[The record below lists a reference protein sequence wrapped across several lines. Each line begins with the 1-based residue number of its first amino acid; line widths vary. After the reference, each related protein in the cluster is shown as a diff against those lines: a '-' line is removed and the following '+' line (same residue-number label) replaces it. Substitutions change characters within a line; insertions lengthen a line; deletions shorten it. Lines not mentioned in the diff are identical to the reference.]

1 MGGRI
6 YECLQRVV
14 DNNPY
19 LVRCSAKGYRGCGRD
34 CMGGNC
40 GGLSGGKPYKI
51 AGGYG
56 IDCIRCGA
64 YGGGG
69 GNCPGVEQA

>member
-1 MGGRI
+1 MQRQGLPWMWAGLHGRQ
-6 YECLQRVV
+6 LWWPFR
-14 DNNPY
+14 
-19 LVRCSAKGYRGCGRD
+19 R
-34 CMGGNC
+34 
-40 GGLSGGKPYKI
+40 KPYKI

>member
-1 MGGRI
+1 
-6 YECLQRVV
+6 
-14 DNNPY
+14 
-19 LVRCSAKGYRGCGRD
+19 
-34 CMGGNC
+34 MGGNC